1 MYNIVQIESHTNE
14 EVLHG
19 ALSME
24 KHRILRE
31 TDIMARLPES
41 ERESLYR
48 ESHRKKYPKHTVIHS
63 PGDRGEVISYVLSG
77 RVKIYNLSACGK
89 EIIYRFCTPNTF
101 FGIAEIF
108 GEDREVFAE
117 AMEDTEVLCI
127 EKKRFEG
134 LIRRHPDIALMV
146 MKILGTRIRQAHR
159 AIMDFV
165 VCDVRTRL
173 AQLLIKLAQM
183 NGVVNKDGTTTLKN
197 KFTHQEMANMIG
209 AIRQTVTENINAF
222 KRSGYI
228 RCADGRLTIVELDK
242 LRELV
247 AD

>member
-1 MYNIVQIESHTNE
+1 
-14 EVLHG
+14 
-19 ALSME
+19 ME
-24 KHRILRE
+24 KHRRLRE
-31 TDIMARLPES
+31 TDIIARLPDS
-41 ERESLYR
+41 ERALLYQESV
-48 ESHRKKYPKHTVIHS
+48 RKKYPKCAIIHS
-63 PGDRGEVISYVLSG
+63 PGDRGEFVNYVLSG

-89 EIIYRFCTPNTF
+89 EIIYRFCTSNSF

-117 AMEDTEVLCI
+117 SMEETEVMCI
-127 EKKRFEG
+127 AKERFED

-146 MKILGTRIRQAHR
+146 MQILGSRIRQAHR

-165 VCDVRTRL
+165 VCDVRARL
-173 AQLLIKLAQM
+173 AQLLIKLAEM

-209 AIRQTVTENINAF
+209 AIRQTVNVNINDL
-222 KRSGYI
+222 KRAGYI
-228 RCADGRLTIVELDK
+228 RCADGRITIVSMSRLHELT
-242 LRELV
+242 